1 MSTDNSDLFKKLMK
15 EYFLNEKYK
24 EDADEIKGIRTLIGK
39 IIRELNDNTITKG
52 AAKNTIQNL
61 LGPPFE
67 ELTDNMIAYPT
78 ENDAEYY
85 ILEFDD
91 NDNLVT
97 KTFSEIWVR

>member
-1 MSTDNSDLFKKLMK
+1 MK
-15 EYFLNEKYK
+15 DYFLNEKYK

-39 IIRELNDNTITKG
+39 IIRELNDTVKIG
-52 AAKNTIQNL
+52 DDKNTIENL

-67 ELTDNMIAYPT
+67 ELTDSMVAYPT
-78 ENDAEYY
+78 ENDTEYY

-91 NDNLVT
+91 NDKLAN